1 MPKKPIDSKY
11 FKAVFET
18 MNEGV
23 MVVDPEGRILAFN
36 KAAENITGYRSA
48 EVLGKPCT
56 MLDTDTC
63 TIWSEDG
70 KQKRCSVFTNG
81 KVKNKRCQIRNKD
94 GKTVMLLKNAKVLKK
109 DGEIIGAVETMSD
122 ITSLYTTELELQSL
136 QMAISHEQDFG
147 GLIGRS
153 PVMENIFEQIG
164 KAAQSDIPVIIYG
177 ESGTGKELAA
187 HAIHNMSPR
196 AREPFIK
203 VNCAALSEHLMESE
217 LFGHRKGAFTGAIK
231 DNVGRFEA
239 ANGGSLFLDEI
250 GDMPPSMQTKLLRVL
265 QEKEFE
271 RVGDLKSIKVDVRI
285 ITATNRNL
293 NTLMEEEI
301 FREDLYYRIN
311 AFAVH
316 MPSLRDHIDDLP
328 LLINHFLKEITTRD
342 QHRIQG
348 LSPEAMSALKSYHWP
363 GNVRELSNV
372 LQYSAITC
380 NDETI
385 SSQHLPEHIA
395 NRRTHI
401 RSSDIPAKKEAL
413 LSLRKSDGKQDQKVE
428 VLEALRVH
436 NFNRTKTAEFLS
448 MSRVG
453 LWKKM
458 KRLGIEV

>member
-1 MPKKPIDSKY
+1 MPKKFLDSEY
-11 FKAVFET
+11 FKTVFET
-18 MNEGV
+18 MKEGV
-23 MVVDPEGRILAFN
+23 MVVNPEGRILAFN
-36 KAAENITGYRSA
+36 KAAETITGYRSA

-63 TIWSEDG
+63 TIWSDDG
-70 KQKRCSVFTNG
+70 KQKKCPVFTKG
-81 KVKNKRCQIRNKD
+81 IIKNRRCRIRNKN

-109 DGEIIGAVETMSD
+109 DGKIIGAVETMTD
-122 ITSLYTTELELQSL
+122 ITSLYTKELELQSL
-136 QMAISHEQDFG
+136 QQAIRHEQGFG
-147 GLIGRS
+147 GLIGSS
-153 PVMENIFEQIG
+153 PAMENIFEQIG

-187 HAIHNMSPR
+187 QAIHNMSPR
-196 AREPFIK
+196 AGEPFIK

-239 ANGGSLFLDEI
+239 ANNGSLFLDEI
-250 GDMPPSMQTKLLRVL
+250 GDMPSSMQTKLLRVL

-271 RVGDLKSIKVDVRI
+271 RVGDHKSIKVDVRI
-285 ITATNRNL
+285 ITATNKNL
-293 NTLMEEEI
+293 NTLMEEET

-311 AFAVH
+311 AFAVY

-328 LLINHFLKEITTRD
+328 LLINHFLKEISTRD
-342 QHRIQG
+342 HHRIQG
-348 LSPEAMSALKSYHWP
+348 LSPDAMSALKSYHWP

-401 RSSDIPAKKEAL
+401 RSSDLPAEKEEI
-413 LSLRKSDGKQDQKVE
+413 LSRRKSAGKQEEMQE
-428 VLEALRVH
+428 ILQALRLH
-436 NFNRTKTAEFLS
+436 NFNRTKTADFLGL
-448 MSRVG
+448 SRVG